1 MRIGNKKRIVQTALE
16 LFNEHGSQKVSTN
29 HIAKES
35 AISTGNLYYH
45 FKNKEAII
53 FEIFAQLQAEW
64 ETIYNELDKVS
75 LNEAVVNKL
84 LQVTTRFFWKY
95 RFIYKE
101 LNQLILNDANLQ
113 DANMKMQ
120 ARRREQLNGMIEHN
134 IEAGILRD
142 MSTKEKA
149 FFLDYLW
156 IVILFWHPFLDVTG
170 QMHSLD
176 DVNKL
181 ADDFMTLFKL
191 FKA

>member
-1 MRIGNKKRIVQTALE
+1 LRIGNKKRIVQTALE